1 MMTGRNTTG
10 FNRRRVLALGAAA
23 IASPFVLTRAA
34 HAVTPSEIKA
44 RGKVLIGIQGDNPPW
59 GFVDATGKQDGYDA
73 EISALFARE
82 LGVPAEFTQLAVANR
97 IPALTSGRV
106 DILFATMAM
115 LPERAKAVQFSKP
128 YGANIITFI
137 APKELE
143 IKSPADMGKY
153 VIGVARG
160 SVQDS
165 DVTKAAPSGT
175 TIRRFDGDAPTM
187 QALLSG
193 QVQAV
198 GGNIFYVPRLNE
210 SKPGT
215 YENKLE
221 FTKLY
226 NGACTRLGEKEINAF
241 ANDFIE
247 KIRANGELAK
257 IYQKWMNNPL
267 PAFPDTIPGIPF
279 NVS

>member
-1 MMTGRNTTG
+1 MTNGKTYP
-10 FNRRRVLALGAAA
+10 FNRRRVLALGAAT
-23 IASPFVLTRAA
+23 IAAPLPLPRSAY
-34 HAVTPSEIKA
+34 AVTPSEIKA

-137 APKELE
+137 APKDVE

-165 DVTKAAPSGT
+165 DVTKAAPAGT

-210 SKPGT
+210 SRPGH

-241 ANDFIE
+241 ANGFIE

-267 PAFPDTIPGIPF
+267 PAFPDSIAGIPF
-279 NVS
+279 DVS

>member
-1 MMTGRNTTG
+1 M
-10 FNRRRVLALGAAA
+10 
-23 IASPFVLTRAA
+23 IRAA
-34 HAVTPSEIKA
+34 FAVTPSEIKA

-59 GFVDATGKQDGYDA
+59 GFVDASGKQDGFDA
-73 EISALFARE
+73 DISALFAKE
-82 LGVPAEFTQLAVANR
+82 LGVPAEFTQLAVVNR
-97 IPALTSGRV
+97 IPALTSGRI

-128 YGANIITFI
+128 YGANIITVI
-137 APKELE
+137 APKDME

-153 VIGVARG
+153 VVGVARG

-165 DVTKAAPSGT
+165 DVTKNAPAGT

-241 ANDFIE
+241 ANGFID
-247 KIRANGELAK
+247 KIRSNGELAK
-257 IYQKWMNNPL
+257 IYPKWMNNPM
-267 PAFPDTIPGIPF
+267 PPFPDSIPGIPF
-279 NVS
+279 TAS

>member
-1 MMTGRNTTG
+1 
-10 FNRRRVLALGAAA
+10 
-23 IASPFVLTRAA
+23 
-34 HAVTPSEIKA
+34 
-44 RGKVLIGIQGDNPPW
+44 
-59 GFVDATGKQDGYDA
+59 
-73 EISALFARE
+73 
-82 LGVPAEFTQLAVANR
+82 
-97 IPALTSGRV
+97 
-106 DILFATMAM
+106 
-115 LPERAKAVQFSKP
+115 
-128 YGANIITFI
+128 
-137 APKELE
+137 
-143 IKSPADMGKY
+143 MGKY

-198 GGNIFYVPRLNE
+198 GGNIFYVPRLDE
-210 SKPGT
+210 SKPGY

-267 PAFPDTIPGIPF
+267 PAFPDAIPGIPF

>member
-1 MMTGRNTTG
+1 M
-10 FNRRRVLALGAAA
+10 
-23 IASPFVLTRAA
+23 
-34 HAVTPSEIKA
+34 
-44 RGKVLIGIQGDNPPW
+44 GDNPPW

-137 APKELE
+137 APKEFE

-198 GGNIFYVPRLNE
+198 GGNIFYVPRLDE
-210 SKPGT
+210 SKPGY

>member
-1 MMTGRNTTG
+1 MTNARTTG
-10 FNRRRVLALGAAA
+10 LNRRRLLALGAAT

-34 HAVTPSEIKA
+34 YAVTPSEIKA

-137 APKELE
+137 APKEFE

-198 GGNIFYVPRLNE
+198 GGNIFYVPRLDE
-210 SKPGT
+210 SKPGY

-241 ANDFIE
+241 A
-247 KIRANGELAK
+247 RADLRARPRNGQGGPRHHDRARDGWYDHDLRH
-257 IYQKWMNNPL
+257 P
-267 PAFPDTIPGIPF
+267 
-279 NVS
+279 

>member
-1 MMTGRNTTG
+1 MTKSMTTR
-10 FNRRRVLALGAAA
+10 FNRRHMLALGAGA
-23 IASPFVLTRAA
+23 IASPFVLSRAA
-34 HAVTPSEIKA
+34 YAVTPSEIKA

-59 GFVDATGKQDGYDA
+59 AFVNSTGKQEGLDA
-73 EISALFARE
+73 DLSELFAKE
-82 LGVPAEFTQLAVANR
+82 LGVAAEFMPLAVANR

-137 APKELE
+137 APKEME

-160 SVQDS
+160 SVQDT
-165 DVTKAAPSGT
+165 DVTKAAPPGT

-210 SKPGT
+210 SKPGA

-241 ANDFIE
+241 VNGFID
-247 KIRANGELAK
+247 KIIASGEWAR
-257 IYQKWMNNPL
+257 IYPKWMNNPL
-267 PAFPDTIPGIPF
+267 PAFPDSIPGIPF
-279 NVS
+279 TVS